1 MYSIFGDDII
11 DTNIHQGLLVLLYI
25 AVKSEVSKF
34 FNKVHQILARSLLRI
49 VKVDDGGPFFILEVL
64 AAELGYHLVPI
75 SDRAWCKSSVPRVG
89 SVSQGLG
96 NSLNRRL

>member
-11 DTNIHQGLLVLLYI
+11 DTNIHQGLFVLLYI
-25 AVKSEVSKF
+25 AVESEVSKL

-64 AAELGYHLVPI
+64 SAELGYHLVPVL
-75 SDRAWCKSSVPRVG
+75 D
-89 SVSQGLG
+89 
-96 NSLNRRL
+96 